1 MLEAQQKEQIR
12 AAFREGTL
20 RIRSMSPSGVVAWK
34 RILDVSRAEVGSESI
49 LEVTTSQGNAV
60 LTGGH
65 RVFMTPTDKLEACEL
80 RSGHRVEGGVEV
92 TGVKVLPNRQHM
104 YDLTAEDWHNFF
116 LVRSG
121 MLVSNSP
128 DRNYHFR
135 PPAHEETVQQFSR
148 VFGYIWEDVELQEY
162 ILRSLDMI
170 SAAPPRTPFGSVDQM
185 VQFRPEWRTLLLT
198 GAMVHAL
205 QALRIN
211 WVADEFNYSIGGV
224 SLDLE
229 KSSKYEGAY
238 QAASDQ
244 FDKQL
249 EKGKATINVVKGLQQ
264 PRFGM
269 GIRSAFG
276 PYVGA
281 GVLSPRKFVGFVFPF
296 LLFLQDYLAHSLVS

>member
-1 MLEAQQKEQIR
+1 MLEAQQRIR
-12 AAFREGTL
+12 IKAAFQVGTL
-20 RIRSMSPSGVVAWK
+20 RVRSVSPTGVVAWK
-34 RILDVSRAEVGSESI
+34 RVLKVHRAEVGSETI
-49 LEVTTSQGNAV
+49 VEVATNQGCSV
-60 LTGGH
+60 LTVGH
-65 RVFMTPTDKLEACEL
+65 RVFMSPKDKLEAGEL
-80 RSGHRVEGGVEV
+80 RPGHRVEGGVEV
-92 TGVKVLPNRQHM
+92 QSVRTLPRRQFM

-148 VFGYIWEDVELQEY
+148 VFGYIWEDVEMQEY
-162 ILRSLDMI
+162 LFRSLDMI
-170 SAAPPRTPFGSVDQM
+170 SASPPRTPFSSVDQM
-185 VQFRPEWRTLLLT
+185 LAFRPEWRTLLLT

-211 WVADEFNYSIGGV
+211 WVADEFDYSIGGV
-224 SLDLE
+224 SLNLE
-229 KSSKYEGAY
+229 KSSKYEAAY
-238 QAASDQ
+238 QASSDQ

-249 EKGKATINVVKGLQQ
+249 EKAKLTVNIIKGLQQ

-276 PYVGA
+276 PYVGR
-281 GVLSPRKFVGFVFPF
+281 GVLSPRKFVGF
-296 LLFLQDYLAHSLVS
+296 